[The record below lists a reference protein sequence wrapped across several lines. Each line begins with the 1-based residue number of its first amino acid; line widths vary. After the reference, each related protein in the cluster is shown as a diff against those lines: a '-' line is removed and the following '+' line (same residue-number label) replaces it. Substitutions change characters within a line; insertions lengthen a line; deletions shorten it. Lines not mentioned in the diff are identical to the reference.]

1 MGLIPRYHLFSRHK
15 LHLALYPDQHRDCAV
30 TGLPVPVYFARNFP
44 HISSVI
50 EPGDFRWAL
59 AVGAF
64 STASLLARPHLFCQ
78 SRYQLL
84 LPEMMAYLVVR
95 AL

>member
-1 MGLIPRYHLFSRHK
+1 MGLIPRYHLFSRRT
-15 LHLALYPDQHRDCAV
+15 LRLALYPDQHQGCAV

-50 EPGDFRWAL
+50 EPGDFHWAL

-64 STASLLARPHLFCQ
+64 SLQLVCGPIFSV
-78 SRYQLL
+78 SRVTSYSS
-84 LPEMMAYLVVR
+84 R
-95 AL
+95 R